1 MQIDLLVTHKG
12 EMGLL
17 ADAPFSS
24 EPSGIIYD
32 GIERSLTLEFA
43 ESFESL
49 PLNVPLSDELANLI
63 IRLDALHI
71 GVIEH
76 GRIAS
81 AGQLPLMLVN
91 VSDEE
96 LYG

>member
-17 ADAPFSS
+17 TDAPFSS
-24 EPSGIIYD
+24 DPSGVIYD
-32 GIERSLTLEFA
+32 GLERSLTLEFA
-43 ESFESL
+43 QSFDSI
-49 PLNVPLSDELANLI
+49 PLNVPLSDELAALI
-63 IRLDALHI
+63 IRLDSLHV
-71 GVIEH
+71 GVLEK
-76 GRIAS
+76 GRIVS